1 MTWQPDATSVIIC
14 YHSGVKQRLICGTR
28 KEAMKIF
35 RNITESMS
43 MGYPLVIIED
53 ENDAAAFATAAIAS
67 ASVGVSVELL
77 LVTDP
82 TQVPAGQAETIMM
95 SRAN

>member
-1 MTWQPDATSVIIC
+1 MTWQPDSTSVVVC
-14 YHSGVKQRLICGTR
+14 YHSGVKQRLICGTK

-35 RNITESMS
+35 REITDAMS
-43 MGYPLVIIED
+43 MGLHLVCIED

-67 ASVGVSVELL
+67 VSVGVSVELL
-77 LVTDP
+77 RVTDP
-82 TQVPAGQAETIMM
+82 TQVPAGQVETIMI